1 MKVLNLGLATFFKKT
16 LFLTVKTVFL
26 LVEFNFFHFSDTPA
40 DERYFVSSRKVF
52 FTPYGRE
59 RFSVFLLFEFF
70 FLQVETFTEIS
81 GKKLFG
87 KDFVPVERDFPLS
100 GTCFFPARGNRY

>member
-1 MKVLNLGLATFFKKT
+1 MKGILCLAEKYFS
-16 LFLTVKTVFL
+16 LRMVERDFLSCG
-26 LVEFNFFHFSDTPA
+26 N
-40 DERYFVSSRKVF
+40 R
-52 FTPYGRE
+52 
-59 RFSVFLLFEFF
+59 FLLFEFF

-100 GTCFFPARGNRY
+100 GTCFFPARGNRYWN